1 MHVNVCVCVCVY
13 IHVSVI
19 WAYSFVSNQQNML
32 EGICTQ
38 STNVL
43 MDIHADI
50 QTCTSSQV

>member
-1 MHVNVCVCVCVY
+1 MHVNTCVCVY
-13 IHVSVI
+13 IHVSVS

-43 MDIHADI
+43 MVIHADI
-50 QTCTSSQV
+50 QTCTSRQV